1 MSVRST
7 LSQTNSHISMLMDMV
22 VDETPDINSDDKNF
36 LHLYPTEVF
45 LVIEKKNCVFVS
57 VYLRDTDTTFVCV
70 SSSVLSLFYRENVDY
85 ATLFTKA
92 VQTAVSTEHAPHFF
106 DEPHIGCLSPQREA
120 PPLHP
125 DPRHQHGRWCGVLL
139 LLMLHPAVR
148 RRSF

>member
-7 LSQTNSHISMLMDMV
+7 LSQTNSHISMLTDMV

-92 VQTAVSTEHAPHFF
+92 GQAAVSTPLVTLFF
-106 DEPHIGCLSPQREA
+106 VEIHSSSHSA
-120 PPLHP
+120 STKTPPPHP
-125 DPRHQHGRWCGVLL
+125 DQRHQHFRWCGCALRLL
-139 LLMLHPAVR
+139 FRPPVR
-148 RRSF
+148 KSRC